1 MKRGILILPLLIMNA
16 YAGNCYRMSNEE
28 LREIE
33 SSYLDNSSLSVKFP
47 SGVRCDNAVFL
58 NVSMSSGV
66 FRTLMVG
73 CMYETKYTRDIV
85 LDGRQSRVVFDE
97 FGMPIKNIDNVSK
110 NASCEKLYL
119 DFKSKVK

>member
-119 DFKSKVK
+119 DFKSKFK